1 MRRLSKWAI
10 VYHFAGQVL
19 FAGVALVVLTAV
31 AVVVAASAISNTQLL
46 LVSLFGIIACL
57 VSIGYPVLW
66 VHLFGYQLDDEEI
79 VIEKGVI
86 AKSYDAI
93 PYDRVQ
99 NIGIERSLL
108 ARMLGISVVH
118 IQTAGSHSDSAKAE
132 GTLPGIPKNTAQQL
146 RDEIINRSDGR
157 KAFGGL

>member
-19 FAGVALVVLTAV
+19 FAGLALVVLTAV
-31 AVVVAASAISNTQLL
+31 VVIVAVSEVGNTQLL
-46 LVSLFGIIACL
+46 LVSLFGIAACL
-57 VSIGYPVLW
+57 VSLGYPVLW
-66 VHLFGYQLDDEEI
+66 VHLFRYQLDDEEI

-99 NIGIERSLL
+99 NIGIERNLL

-118 IQTAGSHSDSAKAE
+118 IQTAGSHSDPVKAE
-132 GTLPGIPKNTAQQL
+132 GVLPGVPKQVGEHL
-146 RDEIINRSDGR
+146 REEIINRSG
-157 KAFGGL
+157 AENTTGGL